1 MRDAARFPPL
11 RSLYTPATMMQ
22 QLNAPHVICDPVF
35 SKHTRKRRRRE
46 RQRRM
51 RWSFP
56 LLVGLLH
63 TVGQQVLQHR
73 VGPERSSTDHRVG
86 LLPGNDQEL
95 ALKDLAQIT
104 KLAYCRETTRSWPE
118 SSKNSEGRSPPT
130 PPEVQFLLVC
140 GAGTPPVAV
149 TSVLAWRCECG
160 TGGVRVG
167 AGPKT

>member
-1 MRDAARFPPL
+1 MRHGKHAAR
-11 RSLYTPATMMQ
+11 RSQVGRRTSRTTRECGLLSTCV
-22 QLNAPHVICDPVF
+22 NAL
-35 SKHTRKRRRRE
+35 
-46 RQRRM
+46 
-51 RWSFP
+51 WSFP